1 MNVENPLLDGCHK
14 RRPIHMPLQ
23 RIKLLW
29 SNSSPVTLIT

>member
-1 MNVENPLLDGCHK
+1 MNLEHPFLDDSHK
-14 RRPIHMPLQ
+14 RKPIHMPLQ